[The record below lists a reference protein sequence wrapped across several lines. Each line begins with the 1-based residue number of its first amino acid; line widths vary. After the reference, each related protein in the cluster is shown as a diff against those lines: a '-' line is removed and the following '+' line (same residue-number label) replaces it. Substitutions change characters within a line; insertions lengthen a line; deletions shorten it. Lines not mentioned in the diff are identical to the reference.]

1 MNVSGTMRDTT
12 DRSDL
17 MDVSGILLSIC
28 ICLAPSNG
36 ILRIVA
42 VALRLSATTLRI
54 AYLTG
59 IHWAVAVAPGSCT
72 AHLTNIHWAIAVAV
86 TGPSFCAAEH
96 STDVC

>member
-1 MNVSGTMRDTT
+1 MQQAVGSTLAIGTFPCQSGSPVEEGTLLLLYGTAGRRDLTDVSGTMRDTT

-36 ILRIVA
+36 ILKAVA

-54 AYLTG
+54 A
-59 IHWAVAVAPGSCT
+59 S
-72 AHLTNIHWAIAVAV
+72 
-86 TGPSFCAAEH
+86 
-96 STDVC
+96 